1 MRRYL
6 YSQIESLRSL
16 PKKEFDVVIVGSG
29 VAGLYAALNLAE
41 TDRVAILTKNELKD
55 SNSWQA
61 QGGIAAV
68 LTEEDRFELHIE
80 DTLTAGAGLCD
91 PEAVRILV
99 EEGPENIHTLEEWE
113 VPFDYNESGRLI
125 LGREGGHRLR
135 RIAHCDG
142 DATGRETTKR
152 LGQLVLERE
161 NISTFFRHAMVDLV
175 SDESGV
181 CGAIVYNEEDRSW
194 HYFAAPN
201 IIVAT
206 GGIGQLYTHT
216 TNPRG
221 AVGDGMA
228 AAFRAGAVPK
238 HMEMVQFHP
247 TTLMAGEM
255 EGRLFLISEAVRGE
269 GAILRN
275 GRGEAFMQGKH
286 PMADLAPRDIVTR
299 NILKELRRTGEDRAY
314 LDCSNMT
321 SEFFSRRFPNIYA
334 QCRKIGIELTNDYIP
349 IHPAQ
354 HYFMGGIR
362 TNTDGQTDV
371 PGLFACGEVSCTG
384 VHGANRLASNS
395 MLECLVFGRRCAR
408 AIDRDARKAKT
419 YPEALPNSQGEIR
432 VSREEIRTDRASLRR
447 ALSHAFGAVRRK
459 GEMEYGR
466 ARLASLAEKYDRV
479 LCEDPAT
486 VEICNMTVVALEIAK
501 AALARETS
509 QGAHYIEEEKGAD
522 K

>member
-6 YSQIESLRSL
+6 YPGIQKLSEMNRQD
-16 PKKEFDVVIVGSG
+16 FDVVVIGSG
-29 VAGLYAALNLAE
+29 IAGLYAALNLDE
-41 TDRVAILTKNELKD
+41 TNKVAILTKSELKD
-55 SNSWQA
+55 SSSWQA

-68 LTEEDRFELHIE
+68 LTEEDCFQLHIE
-80 DTLTAGAGLCD
+80 DTITAGAGLCKE
-91 PEAVRILV
+91 EAVRVLV
-99 EEGPENIHTLEEWE
+99 EEGPENIHTLEQWE

-152 LGQLVLERE
+152 LGEIVLTRE
-161 NISTFFRHAMVDLV
+161 NIHPFFRHSMTDIVT
-175 SDESGV
+175 DEEGV
-181 CGAIVYNEEDRSW
+181 CGVVVYDEKNRSW
-194 HYFAAPN
+194 IYFATRN
-201 IIVAT
+201 VILAT

-228 AAFRAGAVPK
+228 AAFRAGAVPEN
-238 HMEMVQFHP
+238 MEMVQFHP
-247 TTLMAGEM
+247 TTLMAGQV

-275 GRGEAFMQGKH
+275 GRGGAFMQGKH

-321 SEFFSRRFPNIYA
+321 REFFFHRFPNISA
-334 QCRKIGIELTNDYIP
+334 QCEAMGIELTRDFIP

-354 HYFMGGIR
+354 HYFMGGVA
-362 TNTDGQTDV
+362 TDLNGETSV
-371 PGLFACGEVSCTG
+371 PGLYACGEVSCTG

-408 AIDRDARKAKT
+408 SIDKGQRKGVGAAPVITEEKRS
-419 YPEALPNSQGEIR
+419 LVLSQ
-432 VSREEIRTDRASLRR
+432 EEVRADRMKLRK
-447 ALSHAFGAVRRK
+447 ALSHAFGAVRRR
-459 GEMEYGR
+459 GEMQYGLEKIE
-466 ARLASLAEKYDRV
+466 AFFEKYDGANCQDLSV
-479 LCEDPAT
+479 
-486 VEICNMTVVALEIAK
+486 VEMCNMTTVALEIAR
-501 AALARETS
+501 AAVERKES
-509 QGAHYIEEEKGAD
+509 QGAHYIED
-522 K
+522 